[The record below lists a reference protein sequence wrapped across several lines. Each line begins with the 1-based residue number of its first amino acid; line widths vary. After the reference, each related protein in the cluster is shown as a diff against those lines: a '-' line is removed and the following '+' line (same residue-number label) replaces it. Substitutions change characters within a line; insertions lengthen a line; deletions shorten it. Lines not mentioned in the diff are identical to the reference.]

1 MSNTLQSY
9 TQNILKCRFAV
20 YKITYSEDKRFVRR
34 YFIVLKDDLT
44 GLIIKVTDF
53 ADYVLY
59 RAMEDMNVYRT
70 NESALYAIC
79 QFLNY
84 VFFEHYEKYQITSIY
99 DLNRN
104 MFQEF
109 ILDYCSTRKPDGS
122 YPGKESII
130 NKRAAICIFGEMLC
144 YYHKDKMKYLHRHE
158 FVRTKLYHDGEKT
171 FEQNAYQIYVKYWSD
186 NNGELQKLMRD
197 MPIDLADRIIKM
209 AEIHMP
215 DLCFPIILQLYGG
228 LRSGEICNIRGKD
241 SILGPGIIIQSIPI
255 IDKYGNRVLHPQ
267 SIQIDLRH
275 EYTLRSDGARIGEIK
290 KERMAS
296 IYGPFVNIVYKYYLK
311 HLDLIKDKNCEDTK
325 PLILCKNKNRQ
336 TGLYYGQT
344 KYNYCSRLK
353 KLFFNYVLPSCENDQ
368 NPDLAIFYLNMQS
381 HSWGPHA
388 FRHWYTVYLIFCGVD
403 DVAELMALR
412 GDKNPNS
419 AAEYIKNKGVILQT
433 YEKSLQK
440 LGKMISTPEVK

>member
-1 MSNTLQSY
+1 
-9 TQNILKCRFAV
+9 
-20 YKITYSEDKRFVRR
+20 
-34 YFIVLKDDLT
+34 
-44 GLIIKVTDF
+44 
-53 ADYVLY
+53 
-59 RAMEDMNVYRT
+59 
-70 NESALYAIC
+70 
-79 QFLNY
+79 
-84 VFFEHYEKYQITSIY
+84 
-99 DLNRN
+99 
-104 MFQEF
+104 
-109 ILDYCSTRKPDGS
+109 
-122 YPGKESII
+122 
-130 NKRAAICIFGEMLC
+130 
-144 YYHKDKMKYLHRHE
+144 
-158 FVRTKLYHDGEKT
+158 
-171 FEQNAYQIYVKYWSD
+171 
-186 NNGELQKLMRD
+186 
-197 MPIDLADRIIKM
+197 
-209 AEIHMP
+209 
-215 DLCFPIILQLYGG
+215 
-228 LRSGEICNIRGKD
+228 
-241 SILGPGIIIQSIPI
+241 
-255 IDKYGNRVLHPQ
+255 
-267 SIQIDLRH
+267 
-275 EYTLRSDGARIGEIK
+275 
-290 KERMAS
+290 MAS

-440 LGKMISTPEVK
+440 LGKMISTPEAK